1 MHLFVQP
8 PDWNL
13 PFEIMCDASDYA
25 VGAILGQRLDKK
37 LNVIQYACKTPDS
50 AQRNYATTE
59 KEFLAVVFACDK
71 FRPYI
76 VDSKV
81 SVHTDHAAIKYLME
95 KKDENLDLLDG
106 FSYYKNL
113 ISILLIERELRT
125 PLQTTC
131 LG

>member
-1 MHLFVQP
+1 
-8 PDWNL
+8 
-13 PFEIMCDASDYA
+13 MCDASDYA
-25 VGAILGQRLDKK
+25 VGVVLGQRVDKK
-37 LNVIQYACKTPDS
+37 LNVIQYTSKTLDN

-59 KEFLAVVFACDK
+59 KGFLAVVFACDK

-81 SVHTDHAAIKYLME
+81 TIHTDHAAIKYLME
-95 KKDENLDLLDG
+95 KKMLNLDLLDG
-106 FSYYKNL
+106 FSCYKNF
-113 ISILLIERELRT
+113 ICILLIEREMRT